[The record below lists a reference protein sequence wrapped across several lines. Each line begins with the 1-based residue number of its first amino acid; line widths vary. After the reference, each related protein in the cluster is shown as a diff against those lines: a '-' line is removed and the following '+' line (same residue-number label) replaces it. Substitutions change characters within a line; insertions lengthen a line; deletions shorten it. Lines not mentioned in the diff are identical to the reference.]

1 MFKSVLK
8 LGVAV
13 VGIGLS
19 MLGVASSLQDG
30 INAMHDID
38 DRMDKKR
45 KDIEAKR
52 EARRRDNVID
62 ITIDD
67 EDMPEEVSEDT
78 AE

>member
-19 MLGVASSLQDG
+19 MLGVASSLRDG
-30 INAMHDID
+30 INAMNDID
-38 DRMDKKR
+38 DRLDKKR

-62 ITIDD
+62 MTIDG